1 MKKLAFILVLLLT
14 KTAYSSNILDKLGIL
29 GNANRPEVWQDQ
41 MGGYVSGGSIHAR
54 VPSSNLQILTLELPS
69 LSMGCSGIDL
79 FGGGFGYINSKQLEG
94 LLKSIGTK
102 AINYAIMLT
111 IKTISPQ
118 ISDLL
123 ENLEAIARFINSQN
137 INDCKMGAS
146 LAAGIFPKTQAS
158 QQLACQARQ
167 MNGGGKDKPDFFTAR
182 YECSDEKNMMETNNK
197 SEDGVLPAEYNLV
210 WEALKKQSSGIEIA
224 EKEFLMSLSGTIISR
239 KGGGASPFFENKN
252 TLIKE
257 AKILDALIFGTSAGS
272 FDVYKCDEEDKCL
285 NPRITKKTFKPEQ
298 SMLVKVKGLMDSIA
312 NKIIQENQGQNQ
324 TLTASEIELA
334 TRTSVPIIKLISLNA
349 SLKGHGVTLTVEDYA
364 EAVAFD
370 YVVNYLESLIDFVYR
385 ALGQLEHTQLEGG
398 TILKFKEEVRYVQK
412 MLESDRVKSYERLNT
427 LISVK
432 KRTQQIE
439 TMVLNNFAEYR
450 TIGGHNG

>member
-210 WEALKKQSSGIEIA
+210 WEALKKQSSGIDIA
-224 EKEFLMSLSGTIISR
+224 EREFLMSLSGTIISKR
-239 KGGGASPFFENKN
+239 TGATTSGKVPFPENKH

-272 FDVYKCDEEDKCL
+272 FDVYKCNDEDKCL
-285 NPRITKKTFKPEQ
+285 NPTVIKKTFEPEQ
-298 SMLVKVKGLMDSIA
+298 SMLSKIKGLMDEISR
-312 NKIIQENQGQNQ
+312 KIIQEDDEQSDS
-324 TLTASEIELA
+324 LTPEEIELA

-370 YVVNYLESLIDFVYR
+370 YVVNYLESLIDFVYK
-385 ALGQLEHTQLEGG
+385 ALGQLENTQIEGT
-398 TILKFKEEVRYVQK
+398 TIVSFKKDVRYVQK
-412 MLESDRVKSYERLNT
+412 MLASDRVKSYERLNT

-439 TMVLNNFAEYR
+439 TTVLNNFAEYR
-450 TIGGHNG
+450 GT